1 MSAPPKYTCPLKTTS
16 SSTKV
21 PLTGYPE
28 TSSDDDT
35 PIAAKMSTA
44 LVVQAV
50 VPSVVAPRDKKK
62 SDDKYVLACEDPK
75 YDATRMQIMALWKE
89 QGPKLTQI
97 SGIHEACQAIDS
109 AIVKMKVVHCQ
120 LVPEFLRGVA
130 GRRIQGTTRQ
140 SKISKNIVCNFMWCL
155 SERCA
160 LKRRVPAIV
169 LFLFSCARIS

>member
-1 MSAPPKYTCPLKTTS
+1 M
-16 SSTKV
+16 

-50 VPSVVAPRDKKK
+50 VPSVVAPREFRGCTTRK
-62 SDDKYVLACEDPK
+62 DDKYVLACEDPK

-89 QGPKLTQI
+89 QGPKLTHQWEKV

-109 AIVKMKVVHCQ
+109 AIVKMKEMHCQ

-130 GRRIQGTTRQ
+130 LLVPADTSVVVRGEL
-140 SKISKNIVCNFMWCL
+140 SIVTQQCVLAMEASSRDAAKPF
-155 SERCA
+155 EKF
-160 LKRRVPAIV
+160 LKRLRE
-169 LFLFSCARIS
+169 